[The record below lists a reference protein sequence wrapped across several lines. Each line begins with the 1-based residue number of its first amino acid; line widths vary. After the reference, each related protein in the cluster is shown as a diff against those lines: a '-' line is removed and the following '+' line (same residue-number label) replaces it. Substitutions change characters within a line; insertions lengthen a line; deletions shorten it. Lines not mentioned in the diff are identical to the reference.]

1 MCCHHL
7 LENSESF
14 CVVGDRVGVE
24 MNDVI
29 RSAAWDEAVDGA
41 CAGNRVITIAAGSR
55 AAFNR
60 ATCRRA
66 ILSCV
71 GASRAAL

>member
-14 CVVGDRVGVE
+14 CVVGDRVGIE

-29 RSAAWDEAVDGA
+29 RRAAWDEAVDGA
-41 CAGNRVITIAAGSR
+41 CAGNRVITIAVSSR
-55 AAFNR
+55 AAFKR
-60 ATCRRA
+60 ATFSRVV
-66 ILSCV
+66 LSCV

>member
-29 RSAAWDEAVDGA
+29 RRAAWDEAVDGA
-41 CAGNRVITIAAGSR
+41 CAGNRVITIAVSSR
-55 AAFNR
+55 AV
-60 ATCRRA
+60 
-66 ILSCV
+66 LSCV

>member
-29 RSAAWDEAVDGA
+29 SSVAWDEAVDGA
-41 CAGNRVITIAAGSR
+41 CAGNRVITITVSSR

-60 ATCRRA
+60 ATCRRVV
-66 ILSCV
+66 LSCV

>member
-14 CVVGDRVGVE
+14 CVVGDRVGIE

-29 RSAAWDEAVDGA
+29 RSAAWDQAVDGA
-41 CAGNRVITIAAGSR
+41 CAGNRVITIAVRSR
-55 AAFNR
+55 AD
-60 ATCRRA
+60 
-66 ILSCV
+66 LSCV